1 MLAKHKS
8 LATPGQM
15 AADKSRKLSS
25 FKGSTYTGYR
35 LITVLEKEEQ
45 RDKANKKTL
54 ASFCTGAEIP
64 KIIWNVASY
73 CRALLSFPP
82 HPQPSSLRRL
92 HTE

>member
-15 AADKSRKLSS
+15 AADKIRKLSG

-45 RDKANKKTL
+45 RDKADKKTL
-54 ASFCTGAEIP
+54 ASFCTGAETP